1 MLQLLQQAPHLL
13 DLRAVTVQKVASTGP
28 SATVV
33 IAVKHNLARYER
45 TMLKNNDKVARP
57 DRHRPR
63 QNTVAEETIYNCGR
77 GMRHRKHVVDQF
89 GFGFSLDGA
98 SWEVRRAAAVQVVW
112 VASVKFAT
120 VA

>member
-28 SATVV
+28 NATVV

-45 TMLKNNDKVARP
+45 TMRKNNDKVARP

-63 QNTVAEETIYNCGR
+63 QNTVAEETIHNSTRVGHHKANVVGSCFGR
-77 GMRHRKHVVDQF
+77 VER
-89 GFGFSLDGA
+89 
-98 SWEVRRAAAVQVVW
+98 
-112 VASVKFAT
+112 
-120 VA
+120 